1 MKTLAVLSWSLVWR
15 GKHPQAHTHRYTR
28 THACAHMML
37 KMFFGFAFVSRFFAF
52 LSSCFRPCFLFLSS
66 LFFFRLK
73 RGCLVAMAALCINKK
88 LVGGCVDAAQQLVEV
103 GNRVEMGK
111 SLKPPPQKKNC
122 GPHVAEKKQF
132 CGWFA
137 FLAERKCFLWFLRGR
152 KYFCGLP
159 VALTKQCFERR
170 VYFEPHWFCQ
180 QCCKTTVFLKE
191 SGLCT
196 ENNQYL
202 QKIEFLSDH
211 LAMRPVTGGE
221 MKATRHF

>member
-1 MKTLAVLSWSLVWR
+1 MAGETST
-15 GKHPQAHTHRYTR
+15 G
-28 THACAHMML
+28 THAQVYTHSRMCAHDVENVL
-37 KMFFGFAFVSRFFAF
+37 WLCFRFKVLCVSFFLLPSLFSFSLFVVF
-52 LSSCFRPCFLFLSS
+52 LSFEEGLP
-66 LFFFRLK
+66 
-73 RGCLVAMAALCINKK
+73 GCNGCALYKTK

-111 SLKPPPQKKNC
+111 SLKPPPQKTIAVRTL
-122 GPHVAEKKQF
+122 PKKTF

-137 FLAERKCFLWFLRGR
+137 FLTERKCFLWFLRGR
-152 KYFCGLP
+152 KYFFCGLP
-159 VALTKQCFERR
+159 VALTKQFFERR
-170 VYFEPHWFCQ
+170 VYFEPHCFCQ